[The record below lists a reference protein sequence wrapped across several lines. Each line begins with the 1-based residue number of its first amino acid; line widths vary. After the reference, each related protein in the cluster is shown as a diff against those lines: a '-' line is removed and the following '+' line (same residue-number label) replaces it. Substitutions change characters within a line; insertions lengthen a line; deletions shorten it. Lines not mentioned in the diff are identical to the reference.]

1 MDPLPSE
8 GLTAKDIVICLN
20 GTLGLHSAQPLQ
32 LYAGYLTSHALVSV
46 APKGHSD
53 EQIFKDGTNK
63 LRVIP
68 VFTEFM
74 TEVSRRKLYV
84 SHLIIIFKNSSDTN
98 RMIHLIT
105 EVMNS
110 VALAAYDFEVFL

>member
-1 MDPLPSE
+1 M
-8 GLTAKDIVICLN
+8 
-20 GTLGLHSAQPLQ
+20 
-32 LYAGYLTSHALVSV
+32 
-46 APKGHSD
+46 APKGHND

-68 VFTEFM
+68 IFTEFM
-74 TEVSRRKLYV
+74 TEASRRKLYV

-105 EVMNS
+105 EVMNA